1 MVKWNA
7 IYKRISLMEN
17 PELGSGSV
25 LNQWEKEGRKLSK
38 WELCR
43 VVKEL
48 RKFKRYKH
56 ALEVKRKQ
64 KWQIGFLFNVCGL
77 LCLMGIS
84 YFLAAKPSSHL
95 PPPPPP
101 PPQKKK
107 ERWYFVVFDSLG
119 AFWLSGLCYF
129 WIEIG

>member
-17 PELGSGSV
+17 HELGSGSV
-25 LNQWEKEGRKLSK
+25 LDQWEKEGRKLSK

-64 KWQIGFLFNVCGL
+64 K
-77 LCLMGIS
+77 
-84 YFLAAKPSSHL
+84 
-95 PPPPPP
+95 
-101 PPQKKK
+101 
-107 ERWYFVVFDSLG
+107 
-119 AFWLSGLCYF
+119 
-129 WIEIG
+129 